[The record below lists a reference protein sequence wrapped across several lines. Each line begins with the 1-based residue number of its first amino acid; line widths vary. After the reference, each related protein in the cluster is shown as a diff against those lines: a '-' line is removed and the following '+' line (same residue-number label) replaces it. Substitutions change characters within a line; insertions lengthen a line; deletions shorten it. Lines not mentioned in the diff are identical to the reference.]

1 MKPWKVAL
9 KNGETRWQIFYRD
22 PKGKGVGKRFRTKKE
37 ADDYLA
43 KVAVAKRENRYHDT
57 L

>member
-22 PKGKGVGKRFRTKKE
+22 PKGKGVGKHSANYPANTPLSTLSSWIFFKK
-37 ADDYLA
+37 
-43 KVAVAKRENRYHDT
+43 RGR
-57 L
+57 